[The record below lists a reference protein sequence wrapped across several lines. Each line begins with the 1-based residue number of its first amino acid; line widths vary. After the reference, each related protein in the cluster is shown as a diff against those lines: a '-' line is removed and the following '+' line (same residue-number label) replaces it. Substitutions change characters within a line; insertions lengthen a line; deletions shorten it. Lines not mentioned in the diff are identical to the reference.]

1 MNEFLELDEC
11 TIIAGVPLN
20 WRWMSSSCLLACP
33 SIGDGRLPDA
43 CWRAPQLEMDEF
55 LVLAS
60 QWVLD
65 DFLMLDKFMI
75 IAGVPLNWRWMT
87 SWFLLA
93 CPSIGD

>member
-1 MNEFLELDEC
+1 
-11 TIIAGVPLN
+11 
-20 WRWMSSSCLLACP
+20 
-33 SIGDGRLPDA
+33 
-43 CWRAPQLEMDEF
+43 MDEF

-75 IAGVPLNWRWMT
+75 IAGVPLHWRWMT

-93 CPSIGD
+93 CPSIGDR